1 MKYFITEYKNQNEK
15 NELKRLGL
23 YCYDIR
29 QSDFG
34 GEYAGIEK
42 NVLVN
47 RAGSIITD
55 KSIYLTDSYPSNY
68 IDFDIFASEN
78 QEVHSLDELLISKIY
93 LTTLKLDSDNR
104 VDAEFDFLFSDCE
117 NYLEI
122 NMLPSKEKR
131 DYILDHYED
140 VGDYDLV
147 DIGNQEYK
155 LYRIDYSRTIERIKK
170 QIDKER

>member
-29 QSDFG
+29 QSDSSG
-34 GEYAGIEK
+34 GYVGIEK
-42 NVLVN
+42 KVLEN
-47 RAGSIITD
+47 KSGSIITD
-55 KSIYLTDSYPSNY
+55 KSIYLTDSYPSNC
-68 IDFDIFASEN
+68 IDFDIFVSEN
-78 QEVHSLDELLISKIY
+78 QDVNSLDELLISKIY
-93 LTTLKLDSDNR
+93 LTTLKLDSDKR

-117 NYLEI
+117 NYHQI

-140 VGDYDLV
+140 VGDYDLI

-155 LYRIDYSRTIERIKK
+155 LYRIDYSKTIERTKK
-170 QIDKER
+170 QYDKER